1 MRIAL
6 VTDTYLPDINGVVSS
21 TVTLKHALEK
31 VGHTVFV
38 ITNHAGARIEFKD
51 GILRLPGITLKGLY
65 GYKLSSPFN
74 MGASSYIEEMNLDV
88 IHLQTNFGVGLY
100 GQYIA
105 RSLNI
110 PLVDTYH
117 TMYTDYTHYIN
128 PRGFNSFDRFSK
140 DAIKAASRAVCNNVQ
155 AVVAPSIKT
164 REALID
170 YGVLAPIY
178 VVPTG
183 LDLEKFSQASPDD
196 PEVQAIRARVSEDPE
211 ATILVFIGRLAKEK
225 SLEIPIA
232 AIAANDDPHLHLAI
246 VGGGPD
252 EDFYKDLTKTLNV
265 QDRVHFLGTA
275 KPEEIAKYYKAF
287 DAFVSASLSET
298 QGMTYLEAM
307 AAERMV
313 FGRRDEVLDNLLE
326 ENVTGFY
333 FDSLEEL
340 NEKITLFQSLSPQQR
355 QEAGLACASKIR
367 PFTADSFAYSME
379 RVYEHAIEDYS
390 HTYVVERIQYSGN
403 FVFLTLSVNSSKE
416 DTKLLMPLE
425 DFWELKISLQTK
437 LDAYMVRSH
446 LDLQDFY
453 WCMYKTEQRLAS
465 RDMTHKQVIDYCVH
479 KLEAPLPVA
488 TQCADE
494 LASLGRIND
503 RQYALE
509 KADYYHSIGSSKRQI
524 EQKLYKAGLSQE
536 LIQEACQELS
546 ADQERTNA
554 KQLAKRLAKSLKTKS
569 ARYKRQDIVNKL
581 MGYGYS
587 LEAAKEA
594 AEELRFGEDH
604 DLAALHDAYEKAR
617 RMYAGKPERERLRKM
632 RAYCLRQGFAGAD
645 IDELFAQEALEVHE
659 EEEIT
664 VLEPESAIK

>member
-31 VGHTVFV
+31 AGHTVFV

-74 MGASSYIEEMNLDV
+74 MGASSYIEDMDLDV

-183 LDLEKFSQASPDD
+183 LDLEKFSQVNEDD
-196 PEVQAIRARVSEDPE
+196 PEVQAIRAQVSEDPE

-232 AIAANDDPHLHLAI
+232 AIAANEDPHLHLAI

-265 QDRVHFLGTA
+265 EDRVHFLGPA

-326 ENVTGFY
+326 ENITGFY

-340 NEKITLFQSLSPQQR
+340 NEKIALFQGLSAQQR
-355 QEAGLACASKIR
+355 KEAGLACAHKIR

-465 RDMTHKQVIDYCVH
+465 RDMTYKQVIDYCVN
-479 KLEAPLPVA
+479 KLEAPLLIA

-494 LASLGRIND
+494 LVSLGRIND

-546 ADQERTNA
+546 VDQERTNA

-569 ARYKRQDIVNKL
+569 ARYKRQDIVHKL
-581 MGYGYS
+581 LGYGYS

-645 IDELFAQEALEVHE
+645 IDELFAQEALEVHK

-664 VLEPESAIK
+664 VLDLESAVE

>member
-1 MRIAL
+1 MRIGL

-21 TVTLKHALEK
+21 TVTLKKALEK
-31 VGHTVFV
+31 AGHTVFV
-38 ITNHAGARIEFKD
+38 ITNHAKPRIEFQD
-51 GILRLPGITLKGLY
+51 NILRLPGVRLKSLY
-65 GYKLSSPFN
+65 GYKLSFPIN
-74 MGASSYIEEMNLDV
+74 RGASSYIENMNLDV
-88 IHLQTNFGVGLY
+88 VHLQTNFGVGIY

-128 PRGFNSFDRFSK
+128 PKGFDSVDRFSK

-155 AVVAPSIKT
+155 AVVAPSMKT
-164 REALID
+164 REALIE

-183 LDLEKFSQASPDD
+183 LDLEKFSQVDS
-196 PEVQAIRARVSEDPE
+196 SEDKVKEIRSQVTDHPE

-232 AIAANDDPHLHLAI
+232 AIAANTDPNVHLAI

-252 EDFYKDLTKTLNV
+252 EYFYKNLVKTLNV
-265 QDRVHFLGTA
+265 QDRVHFLGTVQ
-275 KPEEIAKYYKAF
+275 PEEIAYYYKAF

-307 AAERMV
+307 AAQRMV
-313 FGRRDEVLDNLLE
+313 FGRRDEVLSKLLE
-326 ENVTGFY
+326 EGKTGFY
-333 FDSLEEL
+333 FDSIEEL
-340 NEKITLFQSLSPQQR
+340 NEKIAQFQTLS
-355 QEAGLACASKIR
+355 QEEKEQAGLTCQKVIQ
-367 PFTADSFAYSME
+367 PYTAESFAYAIE

-390 HTYVVERIQYSGN
+390 HTYVVEKIQYSGN
-403 FVFLTLSVNSSKE
+403 FVFLTLSVDASKE

-425 DFWELKISLQTK
+425 DFWELKITLQTK
-437 LDAYMVRSH
+437 LDAYMVRAH

-465 RDMTHKQVIDYCVH
+465 KEMTHKQVIDYCVH
-479 KLEAPLPVA
+479 KLEMPLAIA

-494 LASLGRIND
+494 LVALGRVND
-503 RQYALE
+503 HQYALD

-524 EQKLYKAGLSQE
+524 EQKLYKAGVSQP
-536 LIQEACQELS
+536 LIQEACRELS
-546 ADQERTNA
+546 ADQELSNA
-554 KQLAKRLAKSLKTKS
+554 KKLAKRLSKSLKSKS
-569 ARYKRQDIVNKL
+569 ARYKRQDIINKL
-581 MGYGYS
+581 IGHGYS

-594 AEELRFGEDH
+594 AEELRFSEDH
-604 DLAALHDAYEKAR
+604 DSAALHDAYEKAVR
-617 RMYAGKPERERLRKM
+617 LYATKPEKERLRKM
-632 RAYCLRQGFAGAD
+632 RAYCLRQGFSRQD
-645 IDELFAQEALEVHE
+645 IEELFTQEEQEEHVQSLEAVE
-659 EEEIT
+659 
-664 VLEPESAIK
+664 A